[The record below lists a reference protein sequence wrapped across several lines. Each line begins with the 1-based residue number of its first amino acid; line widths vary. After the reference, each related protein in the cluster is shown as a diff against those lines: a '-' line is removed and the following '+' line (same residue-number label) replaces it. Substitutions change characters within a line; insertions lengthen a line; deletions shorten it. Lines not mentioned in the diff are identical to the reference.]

1 LDGIRINSPFYLA
14 KLKIPK
20 TDQVERYTLV
30 VSEYEKTHDIT
41 FTIEGKFKN
50 ISPFKKKFQI
60 FWIHKV
66 FANIQFHL
74 EYLKKLPIS
83 KRITGEWTRD
93 TAGGCANYRET
104 TNKNPIHLIQV
115 DRPTEF
121 IVELR
126 APKEYS
132 GNFQIRSDESDSL
145 THFQNNFENKCKS
158 QFM

>member
-1 LDGIRINSPFYLA
+1 M
-14 KLKIPK
+14 
-20 TDQVERYTLV
+20 
-30 VSEYEKTHDIT
+30 
-41 FTIEGKFKN
+41 
-50 ISPFKKKFQI
+50 
-60 FWIHKV
+60 

-145 THFQNNFENKCKS
+145 TQFQNNFENKCKS